1 MVYIL
6 ITANIHKGN
15 TSWETTDVA
24 PTAAILSGG
33 LLCLN

>member
-1 MVYIL
+1 MANIL
-6 ITANIHKGN
+6 IIANIYNGI

-24 PTAAILSGG
+24 PTTARLSGG

>member
-6 ITANIHKGN
+6 ITALIHKGN